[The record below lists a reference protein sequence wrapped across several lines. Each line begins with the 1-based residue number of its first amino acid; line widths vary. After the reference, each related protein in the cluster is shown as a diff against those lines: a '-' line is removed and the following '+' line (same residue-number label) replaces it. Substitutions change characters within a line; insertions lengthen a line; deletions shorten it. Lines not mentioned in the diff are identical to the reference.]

1 MPENGAIVVQHE
13 NCKCM
18 DNVMNKNL
26 PREQFAPAEIVF
38 GIGEPGDSAYV
49 IESGSVEILAG
60 VAQGKIAVLGAGE
73 LFGEVALLDQLPRTA
88 TVRTLEVTTLV
99 RIERG
104 HVHELLKRSDP
115 VIRHLV
121 TLLLERF
128 RSTHP
133 GHVMASSGQ
142 HALIDQEVALR
153 TLTLTRDL
161 SFALENGQLE
171 LFFQPLV
178 GFAER
183 NLVGFEA
190 LVRWRHPMLGMIM
203 PMEFIGLAEKTGLI
217 HRLGYWVLE
226 HAIDAWAELR
236 QLCQPSGGLPP
247 FVSVNL
253 SAAELGDPLIVE
265 TIRLAL
271 EKKGM
276 LPQELKIELTETVVI
291 EDRATVGAVLEKLSA
306 LGIAI
311 ALDDFGTGYAG
322 LDYLKTLPIS
332 CLKIDKTFV
341 QEMAG
346 SLRCHEIVQ
355 SAINLA
361 WSIGLSTIAEG
372 IEDEDTVRR
381 LNDLGCNIAQ
391 GYYFAR
397 PMPAS
402 AVASWLKQVQTEGR
416 LRT

>member
-1 MPENGAIVVQHE
+1 MPESAIVIGYEVS
-13 NCKCM
+13 KSKSL
-18 DNVMNKNL
+18 VMNDSL
-26 PREQFAPAEIVF
+26 PREQFALAETVF

-60 VAQGKIAVLGAGE
+60 PEQGRIAMLCAGE
-73 LFGEVALLDQLPRTA
+73 LFGEVALLDQQPRTA
-88 TVRTLEVTTLV
+88 TVRTLEATTLV
-99 RIERG
+99 RIERS
-104 HVHELLKRSDP
+104 HVNELLKRSDP
-115 VIRHLV
+115 VIRHLM

-133 GHVMASSGQ
+133 GHVLASAAP
-142 HALIDQEVALR
+142 HAALDQEEALR

-161 SFALENGQLE
+161 SFALEHEQLE
-171 LFFQPLV
+171 LFYQPLV

-190 LVRWRHPMLGMIM
+190 LVRWRHPTLGMIM

-217 HRLGYWVLE
+217 HRLGFWVLE
-226 HAIDAWAELR
+226 HAIDAWSQLR
-236 QLCQPSGGLPP
+236 QLCQPSRGLPP

-253 SAAELGDPLIVE
+253 SAAELSDPHIVE
-265 TIRLAL
+265 TIRQSL
-271 EKKGM
+271 ERKGM
-276 LPQELKIELTETVVI
+276 LAQELKIELTETVII
-291 EDRATVGAVLEKLSA
+291 EDRATVGEVLEKLSA

-322 LDYLKTLPIS
+322 LDYLKSLPIS

-341 QEMAG
+341 QDMAT
-346 SLRCHEIVQ
+346 SLRSHEIVQ
-355 SAINLA
+355 SSINLA

-372 IEDEDTVRR
+372 IEDEDTANR

-397 PMPAS
+397 PMPAN
-402 AVASWLKQVQTEGR
+402 AVAAWLKQAQSEGR
-416 LRT
+416 LRS

>member
-1 MPENGAIVVQHE
+1 
-13 NCKCM
+13 
-18 DNVMNKNL
+18 MNDTL
-26 PREQFAPAEIVF
+26 PRELLAPAEIVF
-38 GIGEPGDSAYV
+38 DIGDQGDCAYV
-49 IESGSVEILAG
+49 IESGSVEIIAG
-60 VAQGKIAVLGAGE
+60 PNQAQIAILRAGE
-73 LFGEVALLDQLPRTA
+73 LFGEVALLDHHPRTA
-88 TVRTLEVTTLV
+88 SVRSLVASTVV
-99 RIERG
+99 RIERN
-104 HVHELLKRSDP
+104 HVNELLKRSDP
-115 VIRHLV
+115 VIRHLM

-133 GHVMASSGQ
+133 GQISAHHPANPAM
-142 HALIDQEVALR
+142 DQEVALR

-171 LFFQPLV
+171 LFYQPLI

-190 LVRWRHPMLGMIM
+190 LVRWRHPTLGMIM

-217 HRLGYWVLE
+217 HRLGFWVLE

-236 QLCQPSGGLPP
+236 LLCQPRVGLPP
-247 FVSVNL
+247 FISVNL
-253 SAAELGDPLIVE
+253 SAAELSDPNIVD
-265 TIRLAL
+265 TIRQAL
-271 EKKGM
+271 ERKGM
-276 LPQELKIELTETVVI
+276 LPQELKIELTETVII
-291 EDRATVGAVLEKLSA
+291 EDRATVGEVLEKLSA

-322 LDYLKTLPIS
+322 LDYLKSLPIS

-341 QEMAG
+341 QEMAT
-346 SLRCHEIVQ
+346 SLRSYEIVQ

-372 IEDEDTVRR
+372 IEDEDTAQR
-381 LNDLGCNIAQ
+381 LNDLNCNIAQ

-402 AVASWLKQVQTEGR
+402 SVAAWLKQAQNEDR
-416 LRT
+416 LSR

>member
-1 MPENGAIVVQHE
+1 MAPGQQVEIGDLPANCATSAGGTGHRLGVGA
-13 NCKCM
+13 
-18 DNVMNKNL
+18 
-26 PREQFAPAEIVF
+26 RRRSRPAAGARRAGCAWRSGRRSFERILISRALAHTGGRRIEAAQAL
-38 GIGEPGDSAYV
+38 GIGRNT
-49 IESGSVEILAG
+49 ITR
-60 VAQGKIAVLGAGE
+60 KIAELGIDG
-73 LFGEVALLDQLPRTA
+73 
-88 TVRTLEVTTLV
+88 
-99 RIERG
+99 G

-115 VIRHLV
+115 VIRHLM

-133 GHVMASSGQ
+133 GLVMASDSPL
-142 HALIDQEVALR
+142 AAMDQEVALR

-171 LFFQPLV
+171 LFYQPLV

-226 HAIDAWAELR
+226 HAIEAWAELR
-236 QLCQPSGGLPP
+236 MLCQPGSGLPP
-247 FVSVNL
+247 FVSINL

-291 EDRATVGAVLEKLSA
+291 EDRAIVGDVLEKLST

-341 QEMAG
+341 QEMAT
-346 SLRCHEIVQ
+346 SLRSYEIVQ

-361 WSIGLSTIAEG
+361 GSIGLSTIAEG

-397 PMPAS
+397 PMPAG
-402 AVASWLKQVQTEGR
+402 AVAAWLKQMQADGR
-416 LRT
+416 LRA

>member
-1 MPENGAIVVQHE
+1 
-13 NCKCM
+13 
-18 DNVMNKNL
+18 MNENL
-26 PREQFAPAEIVF
+26 PREQLAPAEIVF
-38 GIGEPGDSAYV
+38 DIGDHGDCAYV
-49 IESGSVEILAG
+49 IETGSVEIIAKPD
-60 VAQGKIAVLGAGE
+60 QGQIAILRAGE
-73 LFGEVALLDQLPRTA
+73 LFGEVALLDHQPRTA
-88 TVRTLEVTTLV
+88 TVRALEETTLV
-99 RIERG
+99 RIERN
-104 HVHELLKRSDP
+104 HVNELLKRSDP
-115 VIRHLV
+115 VIRHLM

-133 GHVMASSGQ
+133 GQVSAHHPSGT
-142 HALIDQEVALR
+142 AMDQEVALR

-161 SFALENGQLE
+161 SFALDNGQLE
-171 LFFQPLV
+171 LFYQPLI

-190 LVRWRHPMLGMIM
+190 LVRWHHPVLGMIM

-217 HRLGYWVLE
+217 HRLGFWVLE

-236 QLCQPSGGLPP
+236 TLCQPGVGLPP
-247 FVSVNL
+247 FISVNL
-253 SAAELGDPLIVE
+253 SAAELSDPNIVD

-271 EKKGM
+271 ERKNM
-276 LPQELKIELTETVVI
+276 LPQELKIELTETVII
-291 EDRATVGAVLEKLSA
+291 EDRVTVGEVLEKLSA

-322 LDYLKTLPIS
+322 LDYLKSLPIS

-341 QEMAG
+341 QEMAT
-346 SLRCHEIVQ
+346 SLRSHEIVQ

-372 IEDEDTVRR
+372 IEDEDTARR
-381 LNDLGCNIAQ
+381 LNDLSCNIAQ

-402 AVASWLKQVQTEGR
+402 AVAAWLKQAQSEGR
-416 LRT
+416 LSR

>member
-1 MPENGAIVVQHE
+1 
-13 NCKCM
+13 
-18 DNVMNKNL
+18 MNETL
-26 PREQFAPAEIVF
+26 PREQFAPAETVF
-38 GIGEPGDSAYV
+38 GIGELGDSAYV
-49 IESGSVEILAG
+49 IEAGSVEILAG
-60 VAQGKIAVLGAGE
+60 LAQERIALLGAGE
-73 LFGEVALLDQLPRTA
+73 LFGEVALLDQQPRTA
-88 TVRTLEVTTLV
+88 TVRTLEATTLV
-99 RIERG
+99 RIERS
-104 HVHELLKRSDP
+104 HVNELLKRSDP
-115 VIRHLV
+115 VIRHLM

-133 GHVMASSGQ
+133 GQVALSDAPHVA
-142 HALIDQEVALR
+142 IDQEIALR

-171 LFFQPLV
+171 LFYQPLI
-178 GFAER
+178 GFAEH

-190 LVRWRHPMLGMIM
+190 LVRWWHPTLGMIM

-217 HRLGYWVLE
+217 HRLGFWVLE
-226 HAIDAWAELR
+226 HAIATWAQLR
-236 QLCQPSGGLPP
+236 LLCQPTTGLPP

-253 SAAELGDPLIVE
+253 SAAELGDPRIVE
-265 TIRLAL
+265 TIRQAL
-271 EKKGM
+271 EAKGM
-276 LPQELKIELTETVVI
+276 LPQELKIELTETVII
-291 EDRATVGAVLEKLSA
+291 EDRATVGDVLEKLSA

-322 LDYLKTLPIS
+322 LDYLKSLPIS

-341 QEMAG
+341 QEMAT
-346 SLRCHEIVQ
+346 SLRSHEIVQ
-355 SAINLA
+355 SSINLA

-372 IEDEDTVRR
+372 VEDEDTVQR
-381 LNDLGCNIAQ
+381 LSDLGCNVAQ

-402 AVASWLKQVQTEGR
+402 ALAAWLKQAQAEGR

>member
-1 MPENGAIVVQHE
+1 MPESAIVTGHE
-13 NCKCM
+13 ISNSKSLI
-18 DNVMNKNL
+18 MNDSL
-26 PREQFAPAEIVF
+26 PREQFALAETVF

-60 VAQGKIAVLGAGE
+60 PEQGRIAMLCAGE
-73 LFGEVALLDQLPRTA
+73 LFGEVALLDQQPRTA
-88 TVRTLEVTTLV
+88 TVRTLEPTTLV
-99 RIERG
+99 RIERS
-104 HVHELLKRSDP
+104 HVNELLKRSDP
-115 VIRHLV
+115 VIRHLM

-133 GHVMASSGQ
+133 GHVLTNATS
-142 HALIDQEVALR
+142 HAALDQEEALR

-161 SFALENGQLE
+161 SFALEHEQLE
-171 LFFQPLV
+171 LFYQPLV

-190 LVRWRHPMLGMIM
+190 LVRWRHPSLGMIM

-217 HRLGYWVLE
+217 HRLGFWVLE
-226 HAIDAWAELR
+226 HAIDAWSELR
-236 QLCQPSGGLPP
+236 LLCQPSSGLPP

-253 SAAELGDPLIVE
+253 SAAELGDPDIVE

-271 EKKGM
+271 ERKGM
-276 LPQELKIELTETVVI
+276 LPQELKIELTETVII
-291 EDRATVGAVLEKLSA
+291 EDRALVGEVLEKLSA

-322 LDYLKTLPIS
+322 LDYLKSLPIS

-341 QEMAG
+341 QDMAS
-346 SLRCHEIVQ
+346 SLRSHEIVQ
-355 SAINLA
+355 SSINLA

-372 IEDEDTVRR
+372 IEDEETARR

-397 PMPAS
+397 PMPAN
-402 AVASWLKQVQTEGR
+402 AVAAWLKQAQSEGR
-416 LRT
+416 LRS

>member
-1 MPENGAIVVQHE
+1 
-13 NCKCM
+13 
-18 DNVMNKNL
+18 MNETL
-26 PREQFAPAEIVF
+26 PREQFVPAETVF

-49 IESGSVEILAG
+49 IEAGSVEILAG
-60 VAQGKIAVLGAGE
+60 LAQGRIAVLGAGE

-88 TVRTLEVTTLV
+88 TVRTLEATTLV
-99 RIERG
+99 RIERS
-104 HVHELLKRSDP
+104 HVNELLKRSDP
-115 VIRHLV
+115 VIRHLM

-133 GHVMASSGQ
+133 GQVVVPDAPHVA
-142 HALIDQEVALR
+142 IDQEIALR

-171 LFFQPLV
+171 LFYQPLI

-190 LVRWRHPMLGMIM
+190 LVRWWHPTLGMIM

-217 HRLGYWVLE
+217 HRLGFWVLE
-226 HAIDAWAELR
+226 HAIAAWAQLR
-236 QLCQPSGGLPP
+236 LLCQPTTGLPP
-247 FVSVNL
+247 FISVNL
-253 SAAELGDPLIVE
+253 SAAELGDPRIVE

-271 EKKGM
+271 EAKGM
-276 LPQELKIELTETVVI
+276 LPQELKIELTETVII
-291 EDRATVGAVLEKLSA
+291 EDRATVGDVLEKLSA

-322 LDYLKTLPIS
+322 LDYLKSLPIS

-341 QEMAG
+341 QEMAT
-346 SLRCHEIVQ
+346 SLRSHEIVQ
-355 SAINLA
+355 SSINLA

-372 IEDEDTVRR
+372 VEDEDTVQR
-381 LNDLGCNIAQ
+381 LSDLGCNVAQ

-402 AVASWLKQVQTEGR
+402 ALAAWLKQAQAEDR

>member
-1 MPENGAIVVQHE
+1 M
-13 NCKCM
+13 
-18 DNVMNKNL
+18 
-26 PREQFAPAEIVF
+26 
-38 GIGEPGDSAYV
+38 
-49 IESGSVEILAG
+49 
-60 VAQGKIAVLGAGE
+60 
-73 LFGEVALLDQLPRTA
+73 
-88 TVRTLEVTTLV
+88 
-99 RIERG
+99 
-104 HVHELLKRSDP
+104 
-115 VIRHLV
+115 
-121 TLLLERF
+121 
-128 RSTHP
+128 
-133 GHVMASSGQ
+133 
-142 HALIDQEVALR
+142 DQELALR

-171 LFFQPLV
+171 LFYQPLV

-190 LVRWRHPMLGMIM
+190 LVRWRHPLLGMIM
-203 PMEFIGLAEKTGLI
+203 PIEFIGLAEKTGLI

-226 HAIDAWAELR
+226 HAIEAWAELR
-236 QLCQPSGGLPP
+236 LLCQPGSGLPP
-247 FVSVNL
+247 FVSINL

-271 EKKGM
+271 EKKSM

-291 EDRATVGAVLEKLSA
+291 EDRALVGDVLEKLSA

-341 QEMAG
+341 QEMAT
-346 SLRCHEIVQ
+346 SLRSYEIVQ

-361 WSIGLSTIAEG
+361 CSLGLSTIAEG

-402 AVASWLKQVQTEGR
+402 AVAAWLKQMQADGSSAHLSRAGWRCHVESLHDPDR
-416 LRT
+416 SRSP

>member
-1 MPENGAIVVQHE
+1 
-13 NCKCM
+13 
-18 DNVMNKNL
+18 
-26 PREQFAPAEIVF
+26 
-38 GIGEPGDSAYV
+38 
-49 IESGSVEILAG
+49 
-60 VAQGKIAVLGAGE
+60 
-73 LFGEVALLDQLPRTA
+73 
-88 TVRTLEVTTLV
+88 
-99 RIERG
+99 
-104 HVHELLKRSDP
+104 LLKRSDP
-115 VIRHLV
+115 VIRHLM

-133 GHVMASSGQ
+133 GHVMVSDAP
-142 HALIDQEVALR
+142 HALRDQEVALR

-171 LFFQPLV
+171 LFYQPLV

-236 QLCQPSGGLPP
+236 LLCQPSGGLPP

-253 SAAELGDPLIVE
+253 SAAELGDPHIVE
-265 TIRLAL
+265 TIRSAL
-271 EKKGM
+271 ERKGM

-291 EDRATVGAVLEKLSA
+291 EDRATVGDVLEKLSA

-341 QEMAG
+341 QDMAS

-402 AVASWLKQVQTEGR
+402 AVAAWLKQVQAEGR